1 MIVLVHANFHTKMVI
16 LFCDYCGSNISK
28 CGADTYLSATSGVA
42 GLLEEMFFLALG
54 SISSFKS
61 KHRLFFYIQLIYIQL
76 FKRFTFWYKNIYIWW
91 RADKYIDNF
100 VTQIPCF
107 RLCLIHSRFSWG
119 YSWTCW
125 SKLIDSTMS
134 NHVIISLSLFH

>member
-54 SISSFKS
+54 PISSFKS
-61 KHRLFFYIQLIYIQL
+61 NIVYSFIYSSYIYSSLNDLRFGIRI
-76 FKRFTFWYKNIYIWW
+76 FTFDGVLTNILTI
-91 RADKYIDNF
+91 
-100 VTQIPCF
+100 
-107 RLCLIHSRFSWG
+107 L
-119 YSWTCW
+119 
-125 SKLIDSTMS
+125 
-134 NHVIISLSLFH
+134 